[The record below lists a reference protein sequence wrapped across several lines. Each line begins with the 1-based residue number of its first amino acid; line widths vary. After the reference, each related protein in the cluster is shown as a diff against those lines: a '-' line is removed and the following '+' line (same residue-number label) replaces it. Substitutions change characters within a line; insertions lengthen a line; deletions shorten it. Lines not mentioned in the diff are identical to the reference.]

1 MKISMFFAFLAL
13 ISPYAAKQ
21 METSYNQFMKDC
33 YNYVINCQKEEESS
47 EEILEESS
55 KEEKIVYK
63 PSSEEI
69 ALSLPQDDYALYIPD
84 ISCKVKVHV
93 CDTEAELNTATAQYY
108 MDLYD
113 VATDLRYD
121 LAYGDAVVEAYG
133 HRSFIADHRDQRF
146 YGLWNLQ
153 PGAKAYIAKGSIVKK
168 YELTTTYYAYMQ
180 YIDYPHIIAQ
190 VPVYQ
195 NKNLMLGN
203 ADLILMTCAEDWS
216 VGGRYIT
223 YWKET
228 L

>member
-1 MKISMFFAFLAL
+1 MKVSLFFAFLAL

-21 METSYNQFMKDC
+21 MENSYNTFINDFN
-33 YNYVINCQKEEESS
+33 NYIYQK
-47 EEILEESS
+47 EESS
-55 KEEKIVYK
+55 KEEVVYE
-63 PSSEEI
+63 PSPEEI
-69 ALSLPQDDYALYIPD
+69 ALSLAQDDYALYIPD
-84 ISCKVKVHV
+84 INCKVKVHE
-93 CDTEAELNTATAQYY
+93 CDTEAELNTATAQSY

-133 HRSFIADHRDQRF
+133 QRSFIADHRDQRF

-153 PGAKAYIAKGSIVKK
+153 PGVKAYVAKGSNLKVYK
-168 YELTTTYYAYMQ
+168 LTATYHAYMQ
-180 YIDYPHIIAQ
+180 YTEYEHVIAK
-190 VPVYQ
+190 VPIYQ
-195 NKNLMLGN
+195 GQNLMLGD
-203 ADLILMTCAEDWS
+203 ADLILMTCAEDWG

>member
-1 MKISMFFAFLAL
+1 MLEVIRIFIALLMAFLQQHA
-13 ISPYAAKQ
+13 PTQ
-21 METSYNQFMKDC
+21 
-33 YNYVINCQKEEESS
+33 QKEVEQVIEPEQSIV
-47 EEILEESS
+47 EQYEEESS
-55 KEEKIVYK
+55 KEKESSKEEEIIYE
-63 PSSEEI
+63 PSPDEI

-84 ISCKVKVHV
+84 INCKVKVHV
-93 CDTEAELNTATAQYY
+93 CDTEAELDTATAQYY

-168 YELTTTYYAYMQ
+168 YELTTTYYAYMK

-195 NKNLMLGN
+195 DKNLMLGN

-223 YWKET
+223 YWKEIA
-228 L
+228 